1 MQNLMSK
8 KMSLVNSDTNDSLD
22 EVTENMD
29 SNDFTSERLT
39 TPGAEMRSLGDWSQ
53 DFEEKFKN
61 LTVPQRNKLFH
72 DVMDAFQSIVIQ
84 PEGDSLKKS
93 CQLDNPIFI
102 LRDMPVKEQYKKA
115 KKQVEELL
123 HPELADKR

>member
-1 MQNLMSK
+1 
-8 KMSLVNSDTNDSLD
+8 
-22 EVTENMD
+22 
-29 SNDFTSERLT
+29 
-39 TPGAEMRSLGDWSQ
+39 
-53 DFEEKFKN
+53 
-61 LTVPQRNKLFH
+61 
-72 DVMDAFQSIVIQ
+72 MDAFQSIVIQ

-123 HPELADKR
+123 HPELAEKRQKKEQSIANMMLS

>member
-1 MQNLMSK
+1 
-8 KMSLVNSDTNDSLD
+8 MSLVNSDTNDSLD